1 MELSLLLEKP
11 TVRADEV
18 KVEIFDCSGLT
29 VESWLVQ
36 VALVVAERSGVPLD
50 RLRLIY
56 RARVLEEDKKISDYI
71 TEDDHIV
78 HLMAKTLRTGSA

>member
-1 MELSLLLEKP
+1 MEGETRRIKTKTMDGKIEEYKISPDMPIPEFK
-11 TVRADEV
+11 R
-18 KVEIFDCSGLT
+18 I
-29 VESWLVQ
+29 
-36 VALVVAERSGVPLD
+36 VAERSGVPLD